1 MRSNEVGR
9 GQTGLL
15 GDIRGI
21 QILLSI
27 NTLQIQSRGQSEN
40 QWSALPTDPPNPV
53 ASSLC
58 ILLVCSES
66 RWPVS
71 TQIKASKSSDQR
83 EITHLSF
90 STLSEKQIEALRTQ
104 AGVFQDP
111 KKANKLNNSDTN
123 GSKKMEQVCP
133 KKVRDSHRL
142 SSKINRRYL
151 SPKGS

>member
-1 MRSNEVGR
+1 MECLTHRSTKPCGQLPLHTPHVG
-9 GQTGLL
+9 G
-15 GDIRGI
+15 
-21 QILLSI
+21 
-27 NTLQIQSRGQSEN
+27 
-40 QWSALPTDPPNPV
+40 
-53 ASSLC
+53 
-58 ILLVCSES
+58 SES

-71 TQIKASKSSDQR
+71 IQIKASKSSDQR

-90 STLSEKQIEALRTQ
+90 STPSEKQIEALRTQ
-104 AGVFQDP
+104 AGMFQDP
-111 KKANKLNNSDTN
+111 KKANKLNNSATN